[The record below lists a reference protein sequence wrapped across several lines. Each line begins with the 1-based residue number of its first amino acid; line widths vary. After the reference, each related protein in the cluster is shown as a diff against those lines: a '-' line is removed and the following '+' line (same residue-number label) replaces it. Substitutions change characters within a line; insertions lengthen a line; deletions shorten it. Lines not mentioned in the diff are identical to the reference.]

1 MPGWACLRVTTMLRV
16 RIWPQPPRPW
26 PVTLMRLRARRSP
39 PRPCCSRCKARRV
52 RWNCRVWTRPWRRSP
67 QQRRGAEMRA
77 ALWLLALFAVAVASA
92 LFAGNNQGTVTL
104 YWPPYR
110 IDLSL
115 NLVLVLLAVLFVT
128 LHLALRALSGLL
140 HIPVQAKRWRLLY
153 KERAMHEALL
163 DSLSNL
169 VAGRFVRARKAAELV
184 VTLEES

>member
-1 MPGWACLRVTTMLRV
+1 MARYFDVSSRKTQAAQALLLQLQGQMRALELPRVDD
-16 RIWPQPPRPW
+16 
-26 PVTLMRLRARRSP
+26 TL
-39 PRPCCSRCKARRV
+39 
-52 RWNCRVWTRPWRRSP
+52 
-67 QQRRGAEMRA
+67 RGAEMRA
-77 ALWLLALFAVAVASA
+77 ALWLLALFAVAVATA

-110 IDLSL
+110 VDLSL
-115 NLVLVLLAVLFVT
+115 NLVLVLLALVFVT

-169 VAGRFVRARKAAELV
+169 VA
-184 VTLEES
+184 